1 MQQLKMAESPQQREV
16 ALAGTFV
23 QRLLHWGTQIPSQ
36 TPSNADQFEDSN
48 LDQRVRESGEW

>member
-1 MQQLKMAESPQQREV
+1 MQQLHLAESPQQREA

-23 QRLLHWGTQIPSQ
+23 QRLFQWGAPATTQ

>member
-1 MQQLKMAESPQQREV
+1 MQQLKMAESPQQREA

-23 QRLLHWGTQIPSQ
+23 QRLFQWGAPVPTQ

>member
-16 ALAGTFV
+16 ALASTFV
-23 QRLLHWGTQIPSQ
+23 QKLFHWGSQNPNQ